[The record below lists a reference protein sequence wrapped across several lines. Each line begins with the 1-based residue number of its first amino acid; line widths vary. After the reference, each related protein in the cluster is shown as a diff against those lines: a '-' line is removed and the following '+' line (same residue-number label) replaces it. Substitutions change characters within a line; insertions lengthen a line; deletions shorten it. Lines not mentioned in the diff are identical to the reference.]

1 LTLQAQTAGC
11 QNPRTPR
18 SKDIR
23 KKEETS
29 HYGLEA
35 SEGKQWVFQDFGKV
49 QLCLYELG
57 FLLPEVFQD
66 SMKAAVWK
74 HGKGDIN
81 DYWLQFASLFGAP
94 TTPAARQKRGSKK
107 MAQSKNKSKAVSK
120 DSSESSDSDPSS
132 GDSFPNLPVM
142 IKERNISKRKRKERS
157 LLSSSPDDS
166 SSLSES
172 SRLRCSKGPLEVLK
186 NKEGTRPR
194 RSFLR
199 LPRRRRNA

>member
-1 LTLQAQTAGC
+1 VQVLGVTAGSGTSDTNDAAKLAHLTLQAQTAGC

-107 MAQSKNKSKAVSK
+107 MA

-132 GDSFPNLPVM
+132 GDSLSNHPVM
-142 IKERNISKRKRKERS
+142 IKERNISKRRKERKEFVI
-157 LLSSSPDDS
+157 LF
-166 SSLSES
+166 
-172 SRLRCSKGPLEVLK
+172 SR
-186 NKEGTRPR
+186 
-194 RSFLR
+194 
-199 LPRRRRNA
+199 